1 MFPVT
6 VIATWPFAKLPAEGC
21 TLQLLQ
27 DERMSV
33 KDALVAAME
42 KVEADPHVQT
52 VGMHSFPNSD
62 GVLQLDAALMTFKK
76 ATGADANKE
85 DTRCGAVLGI
95 TGFPGAIR
103 GAAVVAK
110 HSPHPILC
118 GEGAARFMV
127 EHGLTRI
134 KDADVP
140 VYQPLPPSE
149 DAAEPKSHDTVGMIA
164 LRGDT
169 MAVGC
174 SSSGIKFKHPGRIG
188 DSPIF
193 GSGLYGEAGV
203 GAAVATG
210 DGDTICK
217 FPLAFVVVE
226 EMRGGRAPEEAC
238 KIALERF
245 SRLPFVTDRTEVG
258 LVAANF
264 NGEVGSCCTPCW
276 SYEFKSVSS
285 RAQRDGTLE
294 VQTRIRDFSGGL

>member
-1 MFPVT
+1 MV
-6 VIATWPFAKLPAEGC
+6 VVATWPFAKLPVEGC
-21 TLQLLQ
+21 TLGLLQ
-27 DERMSV
+27 DERVSV

-42 KVEADPHVQT
+42 KVEGDPQVHT
-52 VGMHSFPNSD
+52 VGAHSFANAD
-62 GVLQLDAALMTFKK
+62 GVLQLDAALMTFKRGIGVC
-76 ATGADANKE
+76 AAEG
-85 DTRCGAVLGI
+85 DTQCGAVLGV

-127 EHGLTRI
+127 EHGISRL
-134 KDADVP
+134 KDSDIP
-140 VYQPLPPSE
+140 VYRPPPTLE
-149 DAAEPKSHDTVGMIA
+149 GDAVFKEPKSHDTVGMIA

-174 SSSGIKFKHPGRIG
+174 STSGIKAKLPGRVG
-188 DSPIF
+188 DSPLF
-193 GSGLYGEAGV
+193 GSGLYGEAAV

-226 EMRGGRAPEEAC
+226 EMRKGHSPEEAC
-238 KIALERF
+238 TNALKRF
-245 SRLPFVTDRTEVG
+245 LALPFVGDRAEVG

-264 NGEVGSCCTPCW
+264 AGEIGSCCTPCW
-276 SYEFKSVSS
+276 RHEYKSVSS
-285 RAQRDGTLE
+285 KALKDGTLA
-294 VQTRIRDFSGGL
+294 VQTRIRDFSDHL